1 MNPSDQFVYPDHAR
15 SGEVAAGPV
24 PVRGKADIPRGGPP
38 GRAYRV
44 EVVVLSVAERV
55 TSYGNP
61 CFFLK
66 VRDAAGG
73 VFFVVVW
80 DRQWEGLRQRV
91 GVGRPAALDVRPPA
105 SGQQA
110 FTLA

>member
-1 MNPSDQFVYPDHAR
+1 MNPSDRIAQPDFAR
-15 SGEVAAGPV
+15 SGDPAAGPV
-24 PVRGKADIPRGGPP
+24 PVRGKADIPRDAPP

-44 EVVVLSVAERV
+44 EVDVLSVAERV
-55 TSYGNP
+55 TSWGKP

-73 VFFVVVW
+73 LFFVVVW
-80 DRQWEGLRQRV
+80 DRQWTGLREQV
-91 GVGRPAALDVRPPA
+91 TVNRPAVLDVRPPSPGRA
-105 SGQQA
+105 A